1 MTQFSSSDY
10 MTAGLATL
18 SRQCICSAIA
28 EMPYVA
34 GEPISG
40 AAIILLKLTA
50 HQVELAINILDRVT
64 SAAIVLAEQ
73 AAFPLFLQVF
83 NRFYGSIEAQI
94 QTEEIQLRI
103 LRKPQTIYII
113 LSPLQWI
120 ILGEYCDAFQAHI
133 DSHKAI
139 IYAPWETVMTTVKK
153 VIDGDTIRTDA
164 TTKTIRIKKL
174 KCPELKEEGGDIA
187 RDYAVDRLLHQKI
200 KLIAEH
206 HCDIYSRILADVEI
220 DGVDF
225 GDEMIRL
232 GLCGRWEE

>member
-1 MTQFSSSDY
+1 

-18 SRQCICSAIA
+18 SRQCISEAI
-28 EMPYVA
+28 EYMPLV
-34 GEPISG
+34 PHPL
-40 AAIILLKLTA
+40 ILVSNLVLRGMV
-50 HQVELAINILDRVT
+50 HQVQLAINILDRVT

-94 QTEEIQLRI
+94 KTEEIQLRI
-103 LRKPQTIYII
+103 LRKPQTIYIV
-113 LSPLQWI
+113 LSPLRWI
-120 ILGEYCDAFQAHI
+120 ILGEYCDAFQSHI

-164 TTKTIRIKKL
+164 TTKAIRIKKL
-174 KCPELKEEGGDIA
+174 KCPELKEEGGDEA
-187 RDYAVDRLLHQKI
+187 RDYAVDRLLNKEI

-206 HCDIYSRILADVEI
+206 HCDKYSRILADVEI
-220 DGVDF
+220 DGIDF
-225 GDEMIRL
+225 ADEMIGL
-232 GLCGRWEE
+232 GLCSEWEE